1 MSARFRPPRSP
12 TPRRGGWR
20 SAPEAA
26 GPQPAP
32 GPQQP
37 LGERVVDESQP
48 PSGSQRPPA
57 EPVLDASQRPIGS
70 PWPTAGDGSSP
81 SGDGEQPRRGLIARS
96 RGRLTLIGVVIA
108 VAFVGGLTFSS
119 DRWSE
124 AELEG
129 DLAATLQRHDVVAT
143 STRCTR
149 HDQTVICTIR
159 TSTPEVPPEFT
170 VTGDIEVISRRR
182 SADDDGD
189 VEWKIPP
196 QVIAP

>member
-1 MSARFRPPRSP
+1 MP
-12 TPRRGGWR
+12 
-20 SAPEAA
+20 
-26 GPQPAP
+26 GPQPPGVPQRPQDERSAAP
-32 GPQQP
+32 PPSDQQQP
-37 LGERVVDESQP
+37 LGERVVDESQ
-48 PSGSQRPPA
+48 
-57 EPVLDASQRPIGS
+57 RPIGS
-70 PWPTAGDGSSP
+70 PWPSTGDASSP

-96 RGRLTLIGVVIA
+96 KGRLILIGAVIVVGFFA
-108 VAFVGGLTFSS
+108 SLVFSN

-170 VTGDIEVISRRR
+170 VTGDIEVISRRY
-182 SADDDGD
+182 ADDDGD
-189 VEWKIPP
+189 VEWQLPP
-196 QVIAP
+196 QVFAP